1 MSNKDWAEEIKRLYQ
16 EGYSLEDATDKVLK
30 MIEEYRGLKNGN

>member
-1 MSNKDWAEEIKRLYQ
+1 MSNKDWAEEIKRLYL
-16 EGYSLEDATDKVLK
+16 EGYSLKDATEKVLR